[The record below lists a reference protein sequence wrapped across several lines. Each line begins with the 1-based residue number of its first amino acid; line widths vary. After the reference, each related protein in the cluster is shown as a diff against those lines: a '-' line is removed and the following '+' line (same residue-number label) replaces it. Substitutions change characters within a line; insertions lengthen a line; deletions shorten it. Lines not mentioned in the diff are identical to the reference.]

1 MNVTAIT
8 QCPRAQEKRQLQQQT
23 TEDCTAHWTLAVV
36 VRSSIRERLEAA
48 KRSELR
54 RGRLRDDDAG
64 KIGDFLSFQMRGWTM
79 VIEILMVSE
88 LQIFEV

>member
-1 MNVTAIT
+1 MAGLDTEARKPT
-8 QCPRAQEKRQLQQQT
+8 EKRQLPLQN

-64 KIGDFLSFQMRGWTM
+64 KIGNFLSFQMRGWTM